1 MDIPI
6 PIMVINLFK
15 EQINN
20 VKIDLIKKI
29 AEDYNLDAD
38 ELIKEYTCDIEI
50 ISKSLENIEITK
62 KHKYAS
68 KVKDEWR
75 CEARVFNNGNG
86 GRCKRTVNENN
97 LCSLHNIYLKNNGK
111 LKCGLIT
118 EPKPKN
124 IFKYKNPKSEKL
136 Y

>member
-1 MDIPI
+1 MIID
-6 PIMVINLFK
+6 LFK

-20 VKIDLIKKI
+20 IKINLIKKI
-29 AEDYNLDAD
+29 AEDYGLDEK
-38 ELIKEYTCDIEI
+38 ELIKKYTCDIEV

-62 KHKYAS
+62 KHKYCS
-68 KVKDEWR
+68 KVKEEYR
-75 CEARVFNNGNG
+75 CEARVFNKGNG
-86 GRCKRTVNENN
+86 GRCKRAINDINDNN

-118 EPKPKN
+118 EPKPKQ